1 MLQTEVTVL
10 VVEVVS
16 PQSERIDYVV
26 KHGEYADAG
35 IPHYW
40 VIDLESSESLTAYRL
55 VNDFGYQDDGE
66 FRGRCTTDTPF
77 TITLPLAELRR
88 T

>member
-1 MLQTEVTVL
+1 MSTSTFSSRLQR
-10 VVEVVS
+10 S
-16 PQSERIDYVV
+16 R
-26 KHGEYADAG
+26 
-35 IPHYW
+35 YW
-40 VIDLESSESLTAYRL
+40 VIDLESSASLTAYRL
-55 VNDFGYQDDGE
+55 VGDFGYQDDGE